1 VCQLT
6 VEHGV
11 PTFTPVAYMCR
22 IDPGSAAEAYMRLI
36 GATGAR
42 GCASANRAASAPE
55 DLFAVRLASAAG
67 GGHGHQSALA
77 ERRQLAWAGRRA
89 ILTGIDAVSDLWGS
103 AGRPSLSWTPQF
115 PTRRPIDAFDQ

>member
-1 VCQLT
+1 M
-6 VEHGV
+6 

-55 DLFAVRLASAAG
+55 DLFAGRLASAAG
-67 GGHGHQSALA
+67 GGPRAPVGV
-77 ERRQLAWAGRRA
+77 GRAPAACLGWPRA

-115 PTRRPIDAFDQ
+115 PYAPPRLTRLDQ